1 MLSANG
7 KIQDIF
13 IEQITV
19 PNSCKVKIL
28 DCVIKIR
35 DTSIGKISSVFPVAK
50 VNKTTINEMSVVAYI
65 FCLFSKPRVYK
76 CVNK

>member
-1 MLSANG
+1 
-7 KIQDIF
+7 
-13 IEQITV
+13 
-19 PNSCKVKIL
+19 L